1 MNFIDHSRWDYD
13 DSTYA
18 IDDIKMLANHFS
30 TTLIHADF
38 KLDAAIFEFRQ
49 LKKLVKS
56 RYQHFSYSTSLWK
69 TIASK
74 HHDQYPHI
82 LLLVEI
88 ILSMK
93 WASSTVKRGFRT
105 VNRMLPNSR
114 LNLSKNCLNNL
125 LMLRINVLIL
135 SKLDPEYEA
144 KLIDKAVSEYL
155 NKQRYVTKSKK
166 ATQVKPHEYGTSSED
181 LFLPTL
187 RKPNLTS
194 DLLKDEN
201 YLQIS
206 DDESVQEMSDSDN
219 DSDDSEEGE
228 EIDLNID

>member
-1 MNFIDHSRWDYD
+1 
-13 DSTYA
+13 
-18 IDDIKMLANHFS
+18 
-30 TTLIHADF
+30 
-38 KLDAAIFEFRQ
+38 
-49 LKKLVKS
+49 
-56 RYQHFSYSTSLWK
+56 
-69 TIASK
+69 
-74 HHDQYPHI
+74 
-82 LLLVEI
+82 
-88 ILSMK
+88 
-93 WASSTVKRGFRT
+93 
-105 VNRMLPNSR
+105 
-114 LNLSKNCLNNL
+114 
-125 LMLRINVLIL
+125 MLRINVTIL

-144 KLIDKAVSEYL
+144 KLIEKAVSEYL

-166 ATQVKPHEYGTSSED
+166 TTQVKPHEYGTSSED
-181 LFLPTL
+181 LFLPTQ

>member
-1 MNFIDHSRWDYD
+1 MNFIDHSRWDYN

-30 TTLIHADF
+30 TMLIHTDF
-38 KLDAAIFEFRQ
+38 KLDAVIFEFHQ
-49 LKKLVKS
+49 LKELVKS
-56 RYQHFSYSTSLWK
+56 RYQHFSHSTSLL
-69 TIASK
+69 TTVAYK
-74 HHDQYPHI
+74 HHDQYRHI
-82 LLLVEI
+82 LFLVEI
-88 ILSMK
+88 ILSME
-93 WASSTVKRGFRT
+93 WASSTVERGFST
-105 VNRMLPNSR
+105 VNCMLPNSR
-114 LNLSKNCLNNL
+114 LNPSKNHLNNL
-125 LMLRINVLIL
+125 LMLRINVPIL

-144 KLIDKAVSEYL
+144 KLIDMAVSEYL
-155 NKQRYVTKSKK
+155 NKQCYVTKSKK
-166 ATQVKPHEYGTSSED
+166 TAQVKPHEYDTSSED
-181 LFLPTL
+181 LFLLTL

-219 DSDDSEEGE
+219 DSDNSKEGE